1 MNSVYRLLAECR
13 LLAHGRGRRG
23 RQRRHRLRPPQR
35 AAAGLGRDPFGR
47 VVEQRWTSS
56 VGVTDDFVYGYDRNG
71 NALYRANLLNHNFD
85 ELYHASG
92 AGQGYDNFNEIVAFA
107 RGVLSASVPG
117 GPLDTVANPT
127 TLESWRL
134 NAVGGMSSVTV
145 NGATQNRSYNAQNQA
160 TTVGNATLTY
170 DKAGNVTADQTGQQL
185 VYDAWGRLVKV
196 LSASGAVLAAY
207 AYDGLGRRI
216 QETASG
222 ITTDLYYD
230 QQGNVLEEDVGGV
243 AKAQY
248 VYSPADGSLIE
259 RDRDATGNGQL
270 SERLYAQTDANGDVT
285 ALVNAAGQVV
295 ERYVYD
301 PYGTVTVL
309 DANWNQRAGSQYAW
323 RYLFQ
328 GGRYDSATGYYHFGA
343 RDYSPG
349 LGSWLEQDPLGLGA
363 GSSNLYQ
370 FAEGNPTNR
379 TDPSGLISPVPRRF
393 QSSGVTWTSIPNG
406 YRSSTGIVMIWDPS
420 HHGIP
425 HFDVR
430 GPGIVDNQGRPAHVR
445 VTVGGRALTRR
456 DQTMLH
462 NAGIEVEVTRSG
474 QRGGGGRGGLGRRGG
489 NIHPDTLTILGASA
503 IGMTLATYGY
513 QLYQS
518 EGERIGTELAT
529 RVGLGRRL
537 QLLGA
542 AGMLPNGLSFDIQRN
557 GDPTIHVLMVQQGGQ
572 WYFTAWHYETA
583 HVFLFFGAY
592 QETIW
597 DIRLGDVPAYHIPRS
612 RTPADGPWPVM
623 PVLPEAL
630 EAQLDAVLQGRDPG
644 PPAVPGP
651 GARVPAG
658 VSGGRGCGCWVLT
671 SGGWIW
677 VPN

>member
-309 DANWNQRAGSQYAW
+309 DANWNTRAGSQYAW

-328 GGRYDSATGYYHFGA
+328 GGRYDPATGYYHFGA
-343 RDYSPG
+343 RDYSPS

-363 GSSNLYQ
+363 GDPNVYR
-370 FAEGNPTNR
+370 FVGGNPVNA
-379 TDPSGLISPVPRRF
+379 TDPSGLTEEDRRQEIYGAYF
-393 QSSGVTWTSIPNG
+393 TALQGQQRYMNQERARTGYRGPIPN
-406 YRSSTGIVMIWDPS
+406 MPL
-420 HHGIP
+420 
-425 HFDVR
+425 
-430 GPGIVDNQGRPAHVR
+430 A
-445 VTVGGRALTRR
+445 
-456 DQTMLH
+456 ML
-462 NAGIEVEVTRSG
+462 
-474 QRGGGGRGGLGRRGG
+474 QGLGRASYAPLAQWGTAAALVYQMDPSLTWQRIIAIIGPMPLPPLPDQPPRREDITDTPARMPIELRIYGPGGTLTGREAFTLARGRTLEVTGFAARESAMILLPGPLMRAVRWALGRGWGLARRGFRFFFRSRAGAEVAIEVARAWRTYSPRLFRHWLEHLESLAGRAGRANPLAGRLSEAETRELLDYLRSQGWRWPRGVEEGWRGG
-489 NIHPDTLTILGASA
+489 RHINI
-503 IGMTLATYGY
+503 YGPH
-513 QLYQS
+513 
-518 EGERIGTELAT
+518 GEHIHLPVPPGFEL
-529 RVGLGRRL
+529 
-537 QLLGA
+537 
-542 AGMLPNGLSFDIQRN
+542 
-557 GDPTIHVLMVQQGGQ
+557 
-572 WYFTAWHYETA
+572 
-583 HVFLFFGAY
+583 
-592 QETIW
+592 
-597 DIRLGDVPAYHIPRS
+597 
-612 RTPADGPWPVM
+612 
-623 PVLPEAL
+623 
-630 EAQLDAVLQGRDPG
+630 
-644 PPAVPGP
+644 
-651 GARVPAG
+651 
-658 VSGGRGCGCWVLT
+658 
-671 SGGWIW
+671 
-677 VPN
+677 

>member
-1 MNSVYRLLAECR
+1 
-13 LLAHGRGRRG
+13 
-23 RQRRHRLRPPQR
+23 
-35 AAAGLGRDPFGR
+35 
-47 VVEQRWTSS
+47 VEQRWTSS

-71 NALYRANLLNHNFD
+71 NALYRANQLNHNFD

-92 AGQGYDNFNEIVAFA
+92 AGQGYDNFNEIIAFA

-343 RDYSPG
+343 RDYSPS

-363 GSSNLYQ
+363 GDPNVYR
-370 FAEGNPTNR
+370 FVGGNPVNA
-379 TDPSGLISPVPRRF
+379 TDPSGLSSWFEPIFRAICGVYDSPAERRRERRINAEANARYRQYLNGESTLLLPQGVNVYQELWRQAAADLYPSTYGNLQVAESANPPSDPVREF
-393 QSSGVTWTSIPNG
+393 LMPGGGFDTVVMALGGFAGSGPLEIRELPG
-406 YRSSTGIVMIWDPS
+406 GRLEL
-420 HHGIP
+420 
-425 HFDVR
+425 R
-430 GPGIVDNQGRPAHVR
+430 LAEGPAARQGPPRPA
-445 VTVGGRALTRR
+445 RAQAVARE
-456 DQTMLH
+456 
-462 NAGIEVEVTRSG
+462 G
-474 QRGGGGRGGLGRRGG
+474 GGLGIAPPPGHV
-489 NIHPDTLTILGASA
+489 IF
-503 IGMTLATYGY
+503 
-513 QLYQS
+513 
-518 EGERIGTELAT
+518 GELDQ
-529 RVGLGRRL
+529 LGRPTGVRATITQEML
-537 QLLGA
+537 GTGSDAAQRIRPPGFGGQAAGHARGHLLGNQ
-542 AGMLPNGLSFDIQRN
+542 P
-557 GDPTIHVLMVQQGGQ
+557 GG
-572 WYFTAWHYETA
+572 
-583 HVFLFFGAY
+583 
-592 QETIW
+592 
-597 DIRLGDVPAYHIPRS
+597 S
-612 RTPADGPWPVM
+612 
-623 PVLPEAL
+623 
-630 EAQLDAVLQGRDPG
+630 GRDPRNLVTLFQN
-644 PPAVPGP
+644 PANTPVMRDFENQVAAAVRGGQTVDYWAIPVYQGSNP
-651 GARVPAG
+651 IPVGVTLRARG
-658 VSGGRGCGCWVLT
+658 SGGFSLDVSIINRGR
-671 SGGWIW
+671 
-677 VPN
+677 